1 MSSKILFYLNIEIGD
16 SKINSL
22 VAIIKNLRL
31 SISEVLLVMTNMKLF
46 SSLYIFFRKDILG
59 TARRGKKRFGLSLT
73 SCHFKL
79 SDNLQ
84 STDSLIDDIKA
95 MFNLQ
100 EYLRGTENEPATGM
114 YD

>member
-31 SISEVLLVMTNMKLF
+31 SISEVLLVMTNM
-46 SSLYIFFRKDILG
+46 
-59 TARRGKKRFGLSLT
+59 KKRFGLSLT

>member
-46 SSLYIFFRKDILG
+46 SSLYIFFAK
-59 TARRGKKRFGLSLT
+59 TF
-73 SCHFKL
+73 
-79 SDNLQ
+79 
-84 STDSLIDDIKA
+84 
-95 MFNLQ
+95 
-100 EYLRGTENEPATGM
+100 
-114 YD
+114 

>member
-1 MSSKILFYLNIEIGD
+1 MRESSGLFVY
-16 SKINSL
+16 
-22 VAIIKNLRL
+22 
-31 SISEVLLVMTNMKLF
+31 
-46 SSLYIFFRKDILG
+46 FFRKDILG